1 MFFPKFE
8 LKIYIVKS
16 KTFTMKKTDKE
27 LYESPRSKILIV
39 EIQGIVC
46 KSQTETVDDDE
57 EEIEW

>member
-1 MFFPKFE
+1 
-8 LKIYIVKS
+8 
-16 KTFTMKKTDKE
+16 MKKTDKE